1 MKKAIIIDVPI
12 RKFMDERPGNRVS
25 GRAGDPVIEKQDQGA
40 LERVGGD
47 REIVRPGDRALTT
60 EIPHPIPPNP
70 GEIRVGQPALSTRE
84 GACAT
89 RPTEGGLGATQT
101 GAVCTW
107 RRGNGT
113 MCGRPADGGRDECW
127 LHAEWYSVLPAIFG
141 MPYPEDAVAIHQILA
156 RTMSMVIGGEISP
169 QKAQAITKLC
179 RELRRNLMW
188 YQREMGMW

>member
-1 MKKAIIIDVPI
+1 MVDGKIGEEMQPRKAIIIDIPI
-12 RKFMDERPGNRVS
+12 RKFMNEPPHENRVIGRPIENRVIGQSGNRV
-25 GRAGDPVIEKQDQGA
+25 IETQRQEA
-40 LERVGGD
+40 EL
-47 REIVRPGDRALTT
+47 I
-60 EIPHPIPPNP
+60 
-70 GEIRVGQPALSTRE
+70 TRE
-84 GACAT
+84 GGTALA
-89 RPTEGGLGATQT
+89 T
-101 GAVCTW
+101 GAVCTR

-127 LHAEWYSVLPAIFG
+127 LHAEWYSWLPAIFG
-141 MPYPEDAVAIHQILA
+141 MPYPEDAVAIHQILS

>member
-1 MKKAIIIDVPI
+1 MQPRKAIVIDIPI
-12 RKFMDERPGNRVS
+12 RKFMNEPPHENRVIVRPAENPVI
-25 GRAGDPVIEKQDQGA
+25 GRAGDPVIETQRPEA
-40 LERVGGD
+40 HER
-47 REIVRPGDRALTT
+47 
-60 EIPHPIPPNP
+60 
-70 GEIRVGQPALSTRE
+70 IRQTGLSTPERGSDKGLSTRE

-89 RPTEGGLGATQT
+89 QACATT
-101 GAVCTW
+101 ALATAEVCTR

-127 LHAEWYSVLPAIFG
+127 LHAEWYSWLPAIFG
-141 MPYPEDAVAIHQILA
+141 MPYPEDAVAIHQILS